1 MDFPL
6 RFLDSYA
13 AVRIVSFLHHQH
25 VEMMPIDALWDCEI
39 QVSKNEAPPSTTLL
53 QNPNALNALHFTWA
67 HSAVRKLRG
76 ETGLTGSPGEK
87 TIEDNIFSKLN
98 TKWNRNFKLKSIET
112 NCISTYLDNFEMTSS
127 PSSSL
132 GRTWPCHAAVLCLVI
147 CEVHPPQ
154 VKNLTLVI
162 FPWLDWL
169 DQESRSHQLRV
180 STHRTEISKWPSC
193 FEHFEIKVESSE
205 EWCKMI

>member
-1 MDFPL
+1 MWRWCRCPL
-6 RFLDSYA
+6 
-13 AVRIVSFLHHQH
+13 
-25 VEMMPIDALWDCEI
+25 PCEI
-39 QVSKNEAPPSTTLL
+39 VRSRNEAPPSTTLL
-53 QNPNALNALHFTWA
+53 QNPNALNALNALHFTWA

-76 ETGLTGSPGEK
+76 ETLTGSPGEK

-132 GRTWPCHAAVLCLVI
+132 GRTWPCHAGAVLSVPRHLWGSS
-147 CEVHPPQ
+147 PAG
-154 VKNLTLVI
+154 
-162 FPWLDWL
+162 
-169 DQESRSHQLRV
+169 QEPDPRHLSLAHLAPGVTRGVTRSHQLRV

-193 FEHFEIKVESSE
+193 FEHFEIKVESSA